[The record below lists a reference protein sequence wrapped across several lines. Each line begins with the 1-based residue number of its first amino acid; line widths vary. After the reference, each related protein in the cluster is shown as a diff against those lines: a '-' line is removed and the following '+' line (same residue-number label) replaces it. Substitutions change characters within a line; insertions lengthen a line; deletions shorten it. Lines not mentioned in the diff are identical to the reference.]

1 MRLTFEDYIL
11 DVARRELW
19 RGPQR
24 VAIEPQV
31 FDLLAH
37 LVQNPE
43 RVVCRDELLREVWDG
58 RIVSD
63 SAIAN
68 RINVARRAI
77 GDSGDAQRLIRTVPR
92 KGFRFIA
99 VVEECR
105 TEAKASVPPPRAF
118 SLRHFPSSLAAA
130 ALMLLSVALAV
141 LVLWPGIGSPWV
153 RSGAQP
159 MVSNALPGGVPRLSL
174 AVLPL
179 ASLGRSADQPNLAD
193 GVTEN
198 LTAELSRYT
207 DLEVTS
213 RQTAAALQLKALGA
227 REIGRQLP
235 VRYIVD
241 GSIEQIGGQVRVTT
255 RLADAETGKY
265 IWADRY
271 DRPSTDLMEV
281 EDEIIGRT
289 VHGVRRALTFSE
301 ANRPTSDPDAAQLV
315 WRGSAQSLLATSR
328 KSLDANAKPL
338 FEQAMVMAPGL
349 VPAKFS
355 LAHVLA
361 ITAHGLF
368 NANDDTKLKRAA
380 ELADAALAQWPNDSA
395 THFTKGLVLRLQGD
409 CADAIPE
416 FERTI
421 AIDRYYTAAYSR
433 LAYCKF
439 MTGQFGDVATL
450 EDRAIRLDALG
461 YGLMENYRRIG
472 MVEMLEAHVDQ
483 AVFWLEKSRVA
494 IAIRPSEGGYETYT
508 DLAAAYALNGDIDRA
523 ADALAEAR
531 KTPEFPASVAQLR
544 RQSPLCLDPKV
555 KEMAEATYF
564 KGLRLAG
571 LSEE

>member
-19 RGPQR
+19 LGRQR
-24 VAIEPQV
+24 VSIEPQV

-43 RVVCRDELLREVWDG
+43 RVVCRNELLREVWDG

-68 RINVARRAI
+68 RINAARRAI

-99 VVEECR
+99 VVEEYR
-105 TEAKASVPPPRAF
+105 PKAQVSVPPRISP
-118 SLRHFPSSLAAA
+118 LRRFPPSLAGA
-130 ALMLLSVALAV
+130 ALVV
-141 LVLWPGIGSPWV
+141 LGIAIATFTLWQGIRSPSV

-159 MVSNALPGGVPRLSL
+159 TASNALPGGVPRLTL
-174 AVLPL
+174 AILPL
-179 ASLGRSADQPNLAD
+179 SSLDHGSDQPDLAN

-198 LTAELSRYT
+198 LTAELSRYS

-227 REIGRQLP
+227 REIGKQFA
-235 VRYIVD
+235 VRYIID
-241 GSIEQIGGQVRVTT
+241 GSIEQVGGQVRVTT

-271 DRPSTDLMEV
+271 DRPSADPMAV

-289 VHGVRRALTFSE
+289 VHGVRRALTFNE
-301 ANRPTSDPDAAQLV
+301 ANRPMSDPDAAQLV
-315 WRGSAQSLLATSR
+315 WRGNAQSMLATSR
-328 KSLDANAKPL
+328 KSLDTNARPL
-338 FEQAMVMAPGL
+338 FEQAVSIAPGL
-349 VPAKFS
+349 VPAKFR
-355 LAHVLA
+355 LADVLA

-368 NANDDTKLKRAA
+368 NANDDAKLKRAA
-380 ELADAALAQWPNDSA
+380 ELADAALAEWPNDSA

-409 CADAIPE
+409 CPDAIPE
-416 FERTI
+416 FERAI
-421 AIDRYYTAAYSR
+421 AIDRYYIAAYSR

-439 MTGQFGDVATL
+439 MTGALGDVAAL
-450 EDRAIRLDALG
+450 EDQAIRLDALG
-461 YGLMENYRRIG
+461 YGLAEYYRRIG
-472 MVEMLEAHVDQ
+472 MVEMLQAHVDQ
-483 AVFWLEKSRVA
+483 AIFWLEKSRTA
-494 IAIRPSEGGYETYT
+494 AATRPTEGIYETYA
-508 DLAAAYALNGDIDRA
+508 DLAAAYALNGDTGRA
-523 ADALAEAR
+523 TEALTEAR
-531 KTPEFPASVAQLR
+531 KTSEFPASIAQMC
-544 RQSPLCLDPKV
+544 RQSPLCQNPKV
-555 KEMAEATYF
+555 KAMAEATYF
-564 KGLRLAG
+564 RGLRLAG
-571 LSEE
+571 LSED

>member
-1 MRLTFEDYIL
+1 MRLTFDDYVL

-19 RGPQR
+19 VGPQR

-37 LVQNPE
+37 LVRNPE
-43 RVVCRDELLREVWDG
+43 RVVGRDELLREVWDG

-68 RINVARRAI
+68 RINAARRAI

-99 VVEECR
+99 TVEECR
-105 TEAKASVPPPRAF
+105 LTARASVPPSADPERRF
-118 SLRHFPSSLAAA
+118 LSTLAGA
-130 ALMLLSVALAV
+130 ALTVLSAAIAV
-141 LVLWPGIGSPWV
+141 FVLWLGLGSSWMHSDS
-153 RSGAQP
+153 RATA
-159 MVSNALPGGVPRLSL
+159 SNALPGGVPRLSL

-179 ASLGRSADQPNLAD
+179 SPIGGGSDQPNLAD

-207 DLEVTS
+207 DLQVTS
-213 RQTAAALQLKALGA
+213 RQTAAALQQKVLGA
-227 REIGRQLP
+227 RDIGRQLG

-255 RLADAETGKY
+255 RLADAATGTY
-265 IWADRY
+265 LWADRY
-271 DRPSTDLMEV
+271 DRPAADLMDV
-281 EDEIIGRT
+281 EDEIVGRT
-289 VHGVRRALTFSE
+289 VHGVRRALAFNE
-301 ANRPTSDPDAAQLV
+301 GNRPVVSGDAAQLL
-315 WRGSAQSLLATSR
+315 WRGSAQWMQTTTR
-328 KSLDANAKPL
+328 KSLDAKVTPL
-338 FEQAMVMAPGL
+338 FEQAVAMAPGL
-349 VPAKFS
+349 VPAKFK
-355 LAHVLA
+355 LASALA

-368 NANDDTKLKRAA
+368 NANDDARLKRAG

-421 AIDRYYTAAYSR
+421 AIDRYFTAAYSR

-439 MTGQFGDVATL
+439 MTGQLGDVAAL
-450 EDRAIRLDALG
+450 EDRAIRLDTLG
-461 YGLMENYRRIG
+461 YGLIDYYRRIG
-472 MVEMLEAHVDQ
+472 MVEMLQAHVGQ
-483 AVFWLEKSRVA
+483 AIFWLEKSRA
-494 IAIRPSEGGYETYT
+494 SFAIRPSESVYETYS
-508 DLAAAYALNGDIDRA
+508 DLAAAYALNGDVGRA

-531 KTPEFPASVAQLR
+531 KTPEYPGSIVQMC
-544 RQSPLCLDPKV
+544 RQSPLCQDPKV
-555 KEMAEATYF
+555 RAMAEATYF

-571 LSEE
+571 LPEE